1 MGRKPKK
8 RKNLPKGFGS
18 VTMRND
24 TYRTNPALVRVSI
37 NGKQKAIAA
46 APTYQDGLV
55 ILSKYSTDPKKFLKN
70 HLTFADVF
78 NLMAPEEYKDID
90 ELTVRNYMS
99 VYKHLSRIYNKKFAD
114 ITTADLQACIKD
126 ISKTAGQPTQKKARQ
141 IMHDCYKYVIK
152 YNLFKVT
159 DYSNYVDL
167 DKYKPTYIKIPFNT
181 RQLNRIKALIADNH
195 PLARW
200 AMAVLMMVY
209 SGVRIGEFLRVKKAD
224 VKLGMRYFIVRK
236 SKTPAGENRPIP
248 INKKTL
254 DYFKYWMSL
263 PGQYLISRETDDRQV
278 TYGVFRNRWDKVM
291 KISNCKHT
299 PHECRHTCATLFDD
313 AGANDTA
320 VKKILGHACEGV
332 TKQVYTHK
340 SLHQLKK
347 AMDTI

>member
-8 RKNLPKGFGS
+8 PKNLPKGFGS

-37 NGKQKAIAA
+37 NGKQKSIASA
-46 APTYQDGLV
+46 
-55 ILSKYSTDPKKFLKN
+55 
-70 HLTFADVF
+70 
-78 NLMAPEEYKDID
+78 
-90 ELTVRNYMS
+90 
-99 VYKHLSRIYNKKFAD
+99 
-114 ITTADLQACIKD
+114 
-126 ISKTAGQPTQKKARQ
+126 
-141 IMHDCYKYVIK
+141 
-152 YNLFKVT
+152 
-159 DYSNYVDL
+159 
-167 DKYKPTYIKIPFNT
+167 PTYIKIPFNT
-181 RQLNRIKALIADNH
+181 RQLNRIKALIANNH

-254 DYFKYWMSL
+254 DYFKYWMEL
-263 PGQYLISRETDDRQV
+263 PGPYLISRETDERQV